1 METTSWTQELL
12 NWVNTNPGWG
22 AFIVFLVAFL
32 ESLVLVG
39 ILLPGI
45 MILFGI
51 GTLIGLGVID
61 VLPVWIAASSG
72 AFLGDTLSFAL
83 GYRYRQHL
91 LEIWPFSRYPGMM
104 ERGLRFFDAH
114 GAKSVV
120 AGRFIGPLRPIIPA
134 VVGIMHMKPSRFVVT
149 DLAACIAWAPAFLVP
164 GLLFGAS
171 LEVASEYTGRLTM
184 VLVIGLFSL
193 WLIWWL
199 LRAAYEPL
207 ASRSAR
213 WMRHGIR
220 WTRRHPVLGRVAAPL
235 LDPARPEV
243 LSISTSGLLLVVI
256 FWGLVMLLFLSPF
269 SSQPQALDQSVQN
282 LALSLRNQLADPFF
296 VAVSQV
302 SRWQVILLSSAAVF
316 FWLLGAGRISAALHW
331 LVAIGGGWL
340 IQLVLSW
347 GLRAAPPVMAEVM
360 EVNSELLRSPSSHM
374 SLTTVVFCFFAVLI
388 AGEVRRKHR
397 QWPYLAAAL
406 ILTLLLLARLY
417 LGLEWLSGALM
428 GVLLGLAWTL
438 VIGIAYRQRAILS
451 FSGALAGLI
460 FYGSAS
466 LLFLWQVNENTE
478 TELQAIHSVASYPK
492 MNGQMW
498 WEDYWADL
506 PRERTP
512 SLSPNLRR
520 FNLQVGAPVAGVE
533 QGLTDAGWERA
544 PDSDWRWIIQALNPR
559 PDRENLPLLGRA
571 YLGRTEELLMRKQL
585 PDGRLLTFRLWDSGI
600 RLQPG
605 ETPLYLAQLAEEKLI
620 QRLGA
625 FSYWRAQPMDA
636 EQVDHLTEPLA
647 EFEQRR
653 ASSGMRLLRQSP

>member
-1 METTSWTQELL
+1 MESASWTQELL
-12 NWVNTNPGWG
+12 NWVNGNPGWG
-22 AFIVFLVAFL
+22 ALIVFLVAFF

-51 GTLIGLGVID
+51 GTLIGLGVIE
-61 VLPVWIAASSG
+61 VIPVWVAASSG

-83 GYRYRQHL
+83 GYRYRQNL
-91 LEIWPFSRYPGMM
+91 LEIWPFSRYPGLM
-104 ERGLRFFDAH
+104 ERGLRFFQRH

-134 VVGIMHMKPSRFVVT
+134 VVGIMHMNPSRFVIT

-193 WLIWWL
+193 WLIWWV

-269 SSQPQALDQSVQN
+269 ASQPQALDQSVQN

-296 VAVSQV
+296 VAVSQLA
-302 SRWQVILLSSAAVF
+302 RWQVTLLSSAAVF

-340 IQLVLSW
+340 IQLLLAW
-347 GLRAAPPVMAEVM
+347 GLRATPQVM
-360 EVNSELLRSPSSHM
+360 EVNSELLRSPSSAM
-374 SLTTVVFCFFAVLI
+374 SLTTVVFCFFGVLI

-417 LGLEWLSGALM
+417 LGLDWLSGALL

-438 VIGIAYRQRAILS
+438 VVGIAYRQRAILS
-451 FSGALAGLI
+451 FSGALGGLI

-466 LLFLWQVNENTE
+466 LLFLWQVSENTE
-478 TELQAIHSVASYPK
+478 AELQAIHTVASYPE
-492 MNGQMW
+492 MNASRW
-498 WEDYWADL
+498 WQDDWAEL
-506 PRERTP
+506 PAERTP
-512 SLSPNLRR
+512 SLAPSLRR
-520 FNLQVGAPVAGVE
+520 FNLQVAAQLDVLE
-533 QGLTDAGWERA
+533 QSLARAGWQRE
-544 PDSDWRWIIQALNPR
+544 PDSDWRWIIQALNPA
-559 PDRENLPLLGRA
+559 PDEDSLPLLGRA
-571 YLGRTEELLMRKQL
+571 YLGRSEDLLLRKQL
-585 PDGRLLTFRLWDSGI
+585 PDGRLVTFRLWDSGV

-605 ETPLYLAQLAEEKLI
+605 TTPLYLVQLAEEQLV

-625 FSYWRAQPMDA
+625 FSYWRARPLDGA
-636 EQVDHLTEPLA
+636 EVDRMTQSLTEL
-647 EFEQRR
+647 EQRR
-653 ASSGMRLLRQSP
+653 VSGELLLLRQAP